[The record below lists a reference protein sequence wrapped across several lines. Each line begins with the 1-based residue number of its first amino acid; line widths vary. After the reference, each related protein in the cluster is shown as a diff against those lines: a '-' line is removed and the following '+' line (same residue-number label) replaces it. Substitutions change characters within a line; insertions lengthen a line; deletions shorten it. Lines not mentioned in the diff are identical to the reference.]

1 MEGGGG
7 VNLILPV
14 VFQKM
19 YLLKERVK
27 TCYFRTFNII
37 ISHIFPE
44 NVIKIPQIVEKIMK
58 NLSANISY
66 FHRFFWIFCYFRVTK
81 KLITSAYNR

>member
-1 MEGGGG
+1 MWAFNPSTFDGKTTEEWGGGGVEG
-7 VNLILPV
+7 VNLILPG

-44 NVIKIPQIVEKIMK
+44 NVIESPQIVQKI
-58 NLSANISY
+58 
-66 FHRFFWIFCYFRVTK
+66 
-81 KLITSAYNR
+81 